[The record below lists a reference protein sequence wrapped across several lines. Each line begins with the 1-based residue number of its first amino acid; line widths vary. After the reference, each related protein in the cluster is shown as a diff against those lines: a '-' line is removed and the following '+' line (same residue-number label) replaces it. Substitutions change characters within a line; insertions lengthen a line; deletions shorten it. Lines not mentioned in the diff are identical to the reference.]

1 MIPGEE
7 KGEIS
12 NEFFKKLN
20 QQIVQK
26 DNLIKLLQLQIKTLK
41 SQADEAAEGPKK
53 ADLEKA
59 LEAKEAE
66 VRRLEASLAEGKAE
80 LDSRLREKEEQIRS
94 LQQLLEQH
102 QQDQQEALAASAAD
116 SRIPELESRI
126 TELEGQI
133 EQEKQARAA
142 VEAAGQTADE
152 ELQKLKADLET
163 ARAAGEEIEKLKADL
178 EAAQTMAAER
188 ETLLQTVAGLEQEL
202 ADAKAKGAELVLTS
216 SPEESTR
223 ISELEQD
230 VATLKGLI
238 AEKDEQLSTLL
249 APGGAVISEV
259 DLQSLK
265 LEINSTKQALHEATA
280 RAMRADELEKL
291 IPELENQVAELPE
304 LRRKVAMLETD
315 SAGLDEMPLKY
326 AALESERQ
334 ALQEEVQALKAR
346 PSASLDDLAKLSR
359 LNEEFG
365 RRLAQ
370 SEEEKTKLRQEIVD
384 LRMNLNMQHDTTV
397 HDPNV
402 RIEIEQLT
410 GQVADQLV
418 AIQKLEGLLT
428 QQKRDLI
435 TKDEEIATLKQK
447 VAAAEDST
455 SVISA
460 DSDNQIISGFI
471 DFFDGLDAFLSKNQ
485 NPELQSLHRK
495 LLDRLIIPNKIQ
507 YMPVVSEIY
516 DTQRHVATDYF
527 RSDKFPEKCIVF
539 EVEKGYRKGDSVIK
553 KSKVWVVQNL
563 YHCAS
568 CDALQ
573 GNPDSRFC
581 HLCGK
586 KITAP
591 NGLPVDSLPTF
602 EPTATTYLRF
612 AERMIETK
620 QYDKARDYLKE
631 GLAIDPQS
639 VPILLRLADVY
650 AQASEFA
657 ESLVL
662 LRQAQAVKEDPRIAD
677 RIKQLEV
684 KITIYEQ
691 ARSLNLSPEE
701 FDKLVNLIQK

>member
-66 VRRLEASLAEGKAE
+66 VKRLEAGLSEGKAE
-80 LDSRLREKEEQIRS
+80 LDARLREKEEQIRS

-102 QQDQQEALAASAAD
+102 QQDSQEALAASSAEPQIA
-116 SRIPELESRI
+116 ELEARI
-126 TELEGQI
+126 VELQSQIELE
-133 EQEKQARAA
+133 KQSRAAAEAA
-142 VEAAGQTADE
+142 VETTGQASAE
-152 ELQKLKADLET
+152 EIQKLKAELESSQAAATELET
-163 ARAAGEEIEKLKADL
+163 LRENVAR
-178 EAAQTMAAER
+178 
-188 ETLLQTVAGLEQEL
+188 LEQEL
-202 ADAKAKGAELVLTS
+202 LARDTEISELKEKGPEVVITPSA
-216 SPEESTR
+216 EESAR

-230 VATLKGLI
+230 IVTLKGLVS
-238 AEKDEQLSTLL
+238 EKDEQLSTLL

-259 DLQSLK
+259 DLQALR
-265 LEINSTKQALHEATA
+265 LEVNSTKMALNDAMA
-280 RAMRADELEKL
+280 RAMRAEELEKL
-291 IPELENQVAELPE
+291 IPELENQVSELPE
-304 LRRKVAMLETD
+304 LRRKVAMLEHE
-315 SAGLDEMPLKY
+315 SIGMDEMPLKY

-334 ALQEEVQALKAR
+334 ALQEELRILKER
-346 PSASLDDLAKLSR
+346 PSASVDDLTKLSR
-359 LNEEFG
+359 LNDEFG

-370 SEEEKTKLRQEIVD
+370 SENEKAKLREEITD
-384 LRMNLNMQHDTTV
+384 LRMNLNLQHDTSV

-402 RIEIEQLT
+402 RVEIEQLT
-410 GQVADQLV
+410 SQVADQLV

-435 TKDEEIATLKQK
+435 ARDEEIAVLKQK
-447 VAAAEDST
+447 ANAAEASA

-460 DSDNQIISGFI
+460 DSDSQIISGFI

-507 YMPVVSEIY
+507 YMPVVSEIF
-516 DTQRHVATDYF
+516 DPQRHVATDYF
-527 RSDKFPEKCIVF
+527 RSDRFPERCIVF
-539 EVEKGYRKGDSVIK
+539 EVEKGYRKGDAVIK

-563 YHCAS
+563 YNCAS

-591 NGLPVDSLPTF
+591 NDLPVDSLPVF

-612 AERMIETK
+612 AERMIEMK
-620 QYDKARDYLKE
+620 QFEQARVYLKD
-631 GLAIDPQS
+631 GLAIDPES

-650 AQASEFA
+650 AHSSEFA

-662 LRQAQAVKEDPRIAD
+662 LRQAQAVKPDTRIAD

>member
-59 LEAKEAE
+59 LDAKEAE
-66 VRRLEASLAEGKAE
+66 VKRLEASLAEGRAE
-80 LDSRLREKEEQIRS
+80 LDARLREKEEQIRS

-102 QQDQQEALAASAAD
+102 QQDSQEALAASAAD
-116 SRIPELESRI
+116 ARIPEFESRI
-126 TELEGQI
+126 TELQSQI
-133 EQEKQARAA
+133 EQEKQARTAA
-142 VEAAGQTADE
+142 EAAAETAGQAAGE
-152 ELQKLKADLET
+152 ETQKLKAELET
-163 ARAAGEEIEKLKADL
+163 AQAAA
-178 EAAQTMAAER
+178 TAER
-188 ETLLQTVAGLEQEL
+188 EKLQEAVTRLEQDLQARDAEL
-202 ADAKAKGAELVLTS
+202 AEAKAKGAELVITTPVEETS
-216 SPEESTR
+216 R

-265 LEINSTKQALHEATA
+265 LEINSTKQALQDATA

-304 LRRKVAMLETD
+304 LRRKVAMLESS
-315 SAGLDEMPLKY
+315 SAGMDEMPLKY
-326 AALESERQ
+326 AALEAERQ
-334 ALQEEVQALKAR
+334 ALQEELHALKAR

-384 LRMNLNMQHDTTV
+384 LRMNLNLQHDTTV

-410 GQVADQLV
+410 GQVADQLM

-428 QQKRDLI
+428 QQKRDLV
-435 TKDEEIATLKQK
+435 TKEEEISTLKQK
-447 VAAAEDST
+447 LATADDSS

-563 YHCAS
+563 YHCSS

-612 AERMIETK
+612 AERMIEMK
-620 QYDKARDYLKE
+620 QFEKARTYLKD

-639 VPILLRLADVY
+639 VSILLRLADVY

-662 LRQAQAVKEDPRIAD
+662 LKQAQAVKEDPRIAD